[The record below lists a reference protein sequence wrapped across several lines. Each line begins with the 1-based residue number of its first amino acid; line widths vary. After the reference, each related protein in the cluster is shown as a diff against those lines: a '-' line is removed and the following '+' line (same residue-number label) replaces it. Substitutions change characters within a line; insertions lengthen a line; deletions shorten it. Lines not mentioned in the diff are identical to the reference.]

1 MKQNGS
7 VSYTVLY
14 CSLPCNHDKTCSRP
28 TLLALLPSQV
38 RKTKSKANFK
48 NDMPKKLVKVTGQ
61 EMNRYLFWVF

>member
-14 CSLPCNHDKTCSRP
+14 CSLPYNHDKTCSRP

-38 RKTKSKANFK
+38 RKTKSKAYFK
-48 NDMPKKLVKVTGQ
+48 NDMPK
-61 EMNRYLFWVF
+61 YLS